1 MKYWRINDFDEALDK
16 PYINAMMLNACIPS
30 YEEKDGEGGASGQS
44 MSFFEF
50 GEHLAGL
57 K

>member
-30 YEEKDGEGGASGQS
+30 YEEKDGDSGSSGQS

-50 GEHLAGL
+50 GEQLAGL